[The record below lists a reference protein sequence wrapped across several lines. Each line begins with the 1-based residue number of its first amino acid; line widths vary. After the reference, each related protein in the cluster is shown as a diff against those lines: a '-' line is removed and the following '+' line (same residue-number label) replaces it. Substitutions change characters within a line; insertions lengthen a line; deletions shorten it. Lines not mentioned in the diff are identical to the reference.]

1 MQAVAQRPGGKP
13 ETVCLQGLRW
23 RPRHGAEAHTLD
35 SKILETFALNLV
47 SPFPGPCTLSLFLG
61 AALLTFIV
69 RGVHPAPKMGYS

>member
-1 MQAVAQRPGGKP
+1 MNHLGDAGCGSEAWGEARDSMSSRSQVAP
-13 ETVCLQGLRW
+13 
-23 RPRHGAEAHTLD
+23 TLD

-47 SPFPGPCTLSLFLG
+47 PPFPGPCTLSLSLG